1 MNLLTAFA
9 EAAGRGSAHGL
20 HVLNG
25 DREAEHAG
33 YDELYADAGHLAC
46 GLLTRGVTAGERVAI
61 ALPTSLNFA
70 RAFFGVLAAGAV
82 PVPVPPPVR
91 YAPAHVRTRRISL
104 ILRQSNVRFILS
116 ASTLGE
122 LLKAELGGADGE
134 FTIMDVGT
142 VPEPSTVYADVTAED
157 VALVQYTSGTI
168 GDPRGV
174 LLSHGNLLANVAA
187 ITRGL
192 GLTDSDVCCSWL
204 PMFHDMGLIGTLLCS
219 MLSDVETYLLPPE
232 HFLRDPGRWLR
243 MIDRYRGTVAAAPS
257 SGYLHTLRKVPA
269 PEVGRFDLSSWR
281 LALNGA
287 ENVDTHVMR
296 RFAEHFA
303 PAGFRYAAFLPVY
316 GLAEAT
322 LAVAFPPV
330 GREPKTAWVR
340 RDLLSE
346 RAVAF
351 SPAGA
356 ERARELASVG
366 AAVAGVQIR
375 LMGDEQIPLD
385 AEDRVGEIQV
395 RGTSVMRGYEGHE
408 EATRQTI
415 RDDGWVA
422 TGDLGFWHHDELH
435 IAGRKK
441 EMIIVGGENYYA
453 SDIESIAGQVPGV
466 APGGAL
472 AVSVSTAGGE
482 ALVLFIETS
491 ANGDATRTDLADR
504 ARCAVSSTLGISPK
518 EIILVPRG
526 YLPRTSSGKLQRHH
540 ARGDDLV
547 EEVLAA
553 GSRRTGAA
561 PAGSGNGEVPSSV
574 RLPPLTSPLQLQ
586 S

>member
-192 GLTDSDVCCSWL
+192 GVTDSDVCCSWL
-204 PMFHDMGLIGTLLCS
+204 PMFHDMGLIGTLLCP
-219 MLSDVETYLLPPE
+219 MLADAETYLLPPE

-269 PEVGRFDLSSWR
+269 PEAGRFDLSSWR

-330 GREPKTAWVR
+330 DREPKTAWVR

-346 RAVAF
+346 GAVAF

-385 AEDRVGEIQV
+385 AEEQGRRDPGTRNLRHARLRSTRGGYPPDDQGRRLGRDRG
-395 RGTSVMRGYEGHE
+395 
-408 EATRQTI
+408 
-415 RDDGWVA
+415 
-422 TGDLGFWHHDELH
+422 
-435 IAGRKK
+435 
-441 EMIIVGGENYYA
+441 
-453 SDIESIAGQVPGV
+453 PGV
-466 APGGAL
+466 LAP
-472 AVSVSTAGGE
+472 
-482 ALVLFIETS
+482 
-491 ANGDATRTDLADR
+491 
-504 ARCAVSSTLGISPK
+504 
-518 EIILVPRG
+518 
-526 YLPRTSSGKLQRHH
+526 
-540 ARGDDLV
+540 
-547 EEVLAA
+547 
-553 GSRRTGAA
+553 
-561 PAGSGNGEVPSSV
+561 
-574 RLPPLTSPLQLQ
+574 
-586 S
+586 